1 MNTEFGLLPKIGL
14 TANPSKNFLYRLFY
28 KPWKSGTLPEQY
40 AFIRSLYA
48 DNPHINASE
57 WSSAA
62 PAENAQRLRF
72 SK

>member
-40 AFIRSLYA
+40 AFIRSLYG
-48 DNPHINASE
+48 DNPHTIGMVIRC
-57 WSSAA
+57 AA
-62 PAENAQRLRF
+62 
-72 SK
+72 